1 MLIWSSPGGG
11 QLLAERGIVRAHEFT
26 TVTQLDDI
34 LGQAREEA
42 QAIRRRAEDEAGR
55 IIDEALQQAG
65 QLVEQ
70 ARQDA
75 DALREQ
81 AADDADVEAS
91 RGYEDG
97 RRDAAAEWHGRF
109 AELQARHDALLDGV
123 EDRVAGIVAL
133 AVERIVRSESR
144 EAAFARAL
152 QGVREAL
159 REAGGARLRVHP
171 SEAAE
176 AEAALMAY
184 AGQQAEDSRVQVEPD
199 PALAP
204 GACVFESPL
213 GRLDASL
220 DVQLAGMRAA
230 LQRATR
236 LALAEAAE
244 APEPQAWQAP
254 EDGDFTDE
262 DGGFAEE
269 EDEQER
275 IDG

>member
-1 MLIWSSPGGG
+1 MLIWSSPAGG

-26 TVTQLDDI
+26 TVTALDEI

-42 QAIRRRAEDEAGR
+42 QAIRRRAEEEAGR
-55 IIDEALQQAG
+55 LVDQALQQAG
-65 QLVEQ
+65 QLVEE
-70 ARQDA
+70 ARQEA
-75 DALREQ
+75 DALRER
-81 AADDADVEAS
+81 AADEAEAESS

-97 RRDAAAEWHGRF
+97 QRDAAAEWHERF
-109 AELQARHDALLDGV
+109 AELQERHDALLDGV

-133 AVERIVRSESR
+133 AVERIVRAESR

-159 REAGGARLRVHP
+159 REAGNARLLVHP
-171 SEAAE
+171 GEAAA
-176 AEAALMAY
+176 AEAALASD
-184 AGQQAEDSRVQVEPD
+184 AGLHADGPRVQVEAD

-204 GACVFESPL
+204 GACIFESPL

-236 LALAEAAE
+236 MALAEAAE
-244 APEPQAWQAP
+244 ASAPQPEQAP
-254 EDGDFTDE
+254 EDGE
-262 DGGFAEE
+262 YAEE
-269 EDEQER
+269 DDEER